1 MGSSNHHG
9 RNYCFLLCNFD
20 LFLPE
25 GDGTKDLQLREQLQ
39 MYIIHLFPYIF
50 FFERH
55 NFEASFW
62 QENGI
67 QSNWDKLH
75 MKLIQVAILLH
86 IRHFLEEVN
95 SFSLRS
101 INFLLT
107 DIFFFLPS
115 SSGAEVLFVFVFISS
130 SQNPL
135 GRAWRTT
142 YNLINSS
149 LGFPECP

>member
-1 MGSSNHHG
+1 MVVTTAFSCVTLIYFFLKEMVQRTCSWESN
-9 RNYCFLLCNFD
+9 YKCILSTFFLTF
-20 LFLPE
+20 
-25 GDGTKDLQLREQLQ
+25 
-39 MYIIHLFPYIF
+39 F

-115 SSGAEVLFVFVFISS
+115 SSGAEVLFVFVFVSS